1 MKVVRNLLI
10 SSTEPT
16 DTNVGWLKPLPDGN
30 YKLFFFNNG
39 WTPIL
44 IDIKIES
51 VGQLM
56 FQYVQDVPNIIVEN
70 QE

>member
-1 MKVVRNLLI
+1 MGI
-10 SSTEPT
+10 TS
-16 DTNVGWLKPLPDGN
+16 
-30 YKLFFFNNG
+30 YFFFNNG

-70 QE
+70 QK

>member
-70 QE
+70 QK

>member
-56 FQYVQDVPNIIVEN
+56 FQYVQDVPNIIIEN

>member
-1 MKVVRNLLI
+1 MKVVRNLVI
-10 SSTEPT
+10 SNIEPS

>member
-10 SSTEPT
+10 SSIEPT

-30 YKLFFFNNG
+30 FKLFFFNNDG

-44 IDIKIES
+44 IDITIKS
-51 VGQLM
+51 VGKLA
-56 FQYVQDVPNIIVEN
+56 FQDIGDVPDIVIS
-70 QE
+70 

>member
-1 MKVVRNLLI
+1 MEI
-10 SSTEPT
+10 TS
-16 DTNVGWLKPLPDGN
+16 
-30 YKLFFFNNG
+30 YFFFNNG

-56 FQYVQDVPNIIVEN
+56 FQYVQDIPDIIIEN
-70 QE
+70 